1 MTEDCKQLFEDFL
14 DINSAATYPTVSPA
28 MIEFVNKQFWPQ
40 MLAKC
45 DAIRRHYT
53 LWFDYTNNDNC
64 WGIVR
69 ENTVPPIYH
78 SKVQARIAVCCI
90 AAEDGILGFLE
101 HRGLTSGSHSPLAL
115 GAAELLGRKKK
126 RQSDGNRGS
135 GARPAAGLTGD
146 AAKLN
151 DEVEEG
157 ELREDDDMSSGS
169 LSSYHSSS
177 HTHS

>member
-53 LWFDYTNNDNC
+53 LWFDYTNND
-64 WGIVR
+64 
-69 ENTVPPIYH
+69 TDIYH
-78 SKVQARIAVCCI
+78 SLSLSPRLLGVQNEIIQARIAVCCI

-115 GAAELLGRKKK
+115 GAA
-126 RQSDGNRGS
+126 
-135 GARPAAGLTGD
+135 PAAGLTGD

-177 HTHS
+177 HTRS